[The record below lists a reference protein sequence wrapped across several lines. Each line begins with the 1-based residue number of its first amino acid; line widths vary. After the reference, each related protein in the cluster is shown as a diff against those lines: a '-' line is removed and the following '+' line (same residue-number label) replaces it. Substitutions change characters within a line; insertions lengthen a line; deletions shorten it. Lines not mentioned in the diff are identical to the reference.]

1 MAEPEINLEPGMHHE
16 LQWTV
21 TPDLS
26 APHLGSGT
34 LRVFATPAMV
44 ALIENACSSLVQPFL
59 PEGHTTVGVLVHV
72 QHLAATPVGDSVV
85 ARVELQAVEGN
96 LLTFNAEVSDSSE
109 VVGRGHHQRAII
121 EIERFLARVAGK
133 SAPGA

>member
-1 MAEPEINLEPGMHHE
+1 MASSEYDLEAGLHHE

-26 APHLGSGT
+26 APHLGSGS

-44 ALIENACSSLVQPFL
+44 ALIENACSQLVQPYL
-59 PEGHTTVGVLVHV
+59 PESHTTVGVLVHV
-72 QHLAATPVGDSVV
+72 QHLAATPVGDSVI
-85 ARVELQAVEGN
+85 ARVELQAIEGN
-96 LLTFNAEVSDSSE
+96 LLTFQAEVSDSSE

-133 SAPGA
+133 AAASS